1 MEPSCCS
8 HDAFARLVLLL
19 LCLVE
24 PFSTV
29 RATDLSDEERTVVVS
44 FEEGPRVIAAPAP
57 TPGEITVMLY
67 ACGGSAREA
76 NEHTGAS
83 KMLAAVWGQE
93 SARLAEQGGGQL
105 ACFANPDFV
114 YAASV
119 WPKAKL
125 EEALDFVTARFI
137 VVDGGDFEAARK
149 TVISERTA
157 AAERWAKMSN
167 VLLDAAYLQHPYRR
181 PVFGPESAVENLSL
195 NGFLK
200 HAGKALAPSNLILV
214 VVGDVDP
221 ARVEASAQLRL
232 SGFKGSPKRLGNE
245 TIEPR
250 QTEERIAR
258 VSGHDRPM
266 FLIGFHKGPGASD
279 DIETWGI
286 IGNVLQKRIM
296 ARLADRSTGI
306 RRVSCME
313 GPAMRDPNLLIIYG
327 SFKPEVDVEKARS
340 DTLAEVRRLAETGIT
355 EAELRAAQEEIAPA
369 EPKPEPAI
377 EIARDLA
384 DWLMMNG
391 DWRHHFRYRANTRA
405 VTVTKVNT
413 LAREAFRLENTTN
426 VIATME

>member
-1 MEPSCCS
+1 M
-8 HDAFARLVLLL
+8 
-19 LCLVE
+19 
-24 PFSTV
+24 
-29 RATDLSDEERTVVVS
+29 VVS
-44 FEEGPRVIAAPAP
+44 FEKGVRVIAAPAP

-67 ACGGSAREA
+67 VCGGSAQETTD
-76 NEHTGAS
+76 HTGAS
-83 KMLAAVWGQE
+83 KVLAAVWGQE
-93 SARLAEQGGGQL
+93 SARLAEQGGSQL

-114 YAASV
+114 YASSV

-125 EEALDFVTARFI
+125 EEALDFVTTWFI
-137 VVDGGDFEAARK
+137 VVDGGNFEAARK
-149 TVISERTA
+149 TIISERTA
-157 AAERWAKMSN
+157 ATERWAKMSN
-167 VLLDAAYLQHPYRR
+167 VLLDAAYQQHPYRR

-195 NGFLK
+195 EGFLN

-221 ARVEASAQLRL
+221 ARVQALAQVRL
-232 SGFKGSPKRLGNE
+232 SEFKGGPKRLGLE
-245 TIEPR
+245 AVEPR

-266 FLIGFHKGPGASD
+266 FLISFHKGPGASE
-279 DIETWGI
+279 DIETWGV
-286 IGNVLQKRIM
+286 IGNVLQKRIT
-296 ARLADRSTGI
+296 ARLADRSAGI

-327 SFKPEVDVEKARS
+327 SFKPEIDVEQARA
-340 DTLAEVRRLAETGIT
+340 DTLAEVKRLAETGIT
-355 EAELRAAQEEIAPA
+355 ETELRVAQEELAPA
-369 EPKPEPAI
+369 EPKPEAAI

-405 VTVTKVNT
+405 VTVTKVNA
-413 LAREAFRLENTTN
+413 LARETFRLENTTN